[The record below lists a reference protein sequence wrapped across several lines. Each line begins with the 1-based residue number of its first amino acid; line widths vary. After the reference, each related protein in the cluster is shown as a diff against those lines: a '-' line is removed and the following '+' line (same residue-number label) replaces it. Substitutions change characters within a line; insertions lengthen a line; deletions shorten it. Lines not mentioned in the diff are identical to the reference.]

1 MKKLILQLL
10 KEHYVGIIENW
21 IAKIIK
27 SHRNKLT
34 ESQVRTFV
42 KSSLN
47 ITIEVIEKSDYTIAD
62 QYLIEIYN
70 LFREANLNLLEVSQV
85 FSAGRFAI
93 LNFIENDKSYKDD
106 PLILLGFLDEIFE
119 QIYAR
124 YGMLHQDAQMQE
136 LETDRDR
143 LASKLDINQRNLKNI
158 LHVSDSA
165 ILILDADE
173 KITSWNKGAE
183 HLFGY
188 SEKEVLG
195 KQSSFLMPDEEK
207 YKKELEFIKSEV
219 RKSGYVKLTDTERVT
234 KIGRR
239 IWVDLNVAKLPSDD
253 GKYIGR
259 TVVIKDYTEMK
270 RLQQQVDQ
278 SEKLAVIGQLAA
290 GVAHEIGNPLTSI
303 SSLVQILQRKTKEEF
318 TSQQLAI
325 IKENI
330 DRITRIV
337 RELVDFSRTPSHDKQ
352 FIQITDVV
360 KTALGIVKYDKRVK
374 RVDFVTSFDPN
385 IPAVKIVPDQL
396 LQVFV
401 NILINGLDAING
413 EGKIEVTTNKDDEY
427 IYIEITDDG
436 CGMDK
441 ETVNKIFNPFF
452 TTKEVGKGTGLG
464 LSVSYGII
472 KKFKGDIIVESR
484 VNKGSKFLVKIPML
498 SDEEN

>member
-10 KEHYVGIIENW
+10 KQHYVGIIENW
-21 IAKIIK
+21 VAKILK
-27 SHRNKLT
+27 TYHNKLT

-47 ITIEVIEKSDYTIAD
+47 VTIEVIDKSDYTIAD

-93 LNFIENDKSYKDD
+93 LNFIENDESYKDD

-124 YGMLHQDAQMQE
+124 YGMLHQDAQMQQ
-136 LETDRDR
+136 LESDRDR

-165 ILILDADE
+165 IIILDADE

-188 SEKEVLG
+188 SENEVLG

-219 RKSGYVKLTDTERVT
+219 RTSGYVKLTDTERVT

-401 NILINGLDAING
+401 NILINALDAIKG

-427 IYIEITDDG
+427 IFIEIADDG
-436 CGMDK
+436 CGMD
-441 ETVNKIFNPFF
+441 EDTVSKIFNPFF
-452 TTKEVGKGTGLG
+452 STKEVGKGTGLG

-472 KKFKGDIIVESR
+472 KKFKGDIIVDSQL
-484 VNKGSKFLVKIPML
+484 NKGSKFLVKIPLL
-498 SDEEN
+498 SEKEN

>member
-10 KEHYVGIIENW
+10 KQHYVGIIENW
-21 IAKIIK
+21 IAKIVK
-27 SHRNKLT
+27 SNRSKLT
-34 ESQVRTFV
+34 ESQARTFV

-62 QYLIEIYN
+62 QYLIDIYN
-70 LFREANLNLLEVSQV
+70 LFSESNLNLLEVSQI
-85 FSAGRFAI
+85 FSAGRYAI
-93 LNFIENDKSYKDD
+93 LNFIENDESYKDD

-124 YGMLHQDAQMQE
+124 YGMLHQDAKMHE
-136 LETDRDR
+136 LEADRDR

-165 ILILDADE
+165 IIIIDEDE

-183 HLFGY
+183 HIFGY
-188 SEKEVLG
+188 SEKEVIG
-195 KQSSFLMPDEEK
+195 KLSSILMPDEEK
-207 YKKELEFIKSEV
+207 YIRELEYIKTEV
-219 RKSGYVKLTDTERVT
+219 RKNGYVKLTDTERVT
-234 KIGRR
+234 KMGRR
-239 IWVDLNVAKLPSDD
+239 IWADLNIAKLPSDD
-253 GKYIGR
+253 GEYIGR

-303 SSLVQILQRKTKEEF
+303 SSLVQILQRKTKEDF
-318 TSQQLAI
+318 TSKQLAV

-352 FIQITDVV
+352 FIQITDII

-374 RVDFVTSFDPN
+374 RVDFITSFDPN

-401 NILINGLDAING
+401 NILINALDAING
-413 EGKIEVTTNKDDEY
+413 EGKITVTTSEDDEF
-427 IYIEITDDG
+427 IYIEISDDG
-436 CGMDK
+436 CGMD
-441 ETVNKIFNPFF
+441 EEVINKIFNPFF

-472 KKFKGDIIVESR
+472 KKFKGDIIVKSR
-484 VNKGSKFLVKIPML
+484 VNEGSKFLVKIPL
-498 SDEEN
+498 ISDDEN

>member
-10 KEHYVGIIENW
+10 KQHYVGIIENW
-21 IAKIIK
+21 VAKILK
-27 SHRNKLT
+27 TYHNKLT

-47 ITIEVIEKSDYTIAD
+47 VTIEVIDKSDYTIAD

-93 LNFIENDKSYKDD
+93 LNFIENDESYKDD

-124 YGMLHQDAQMQE
+124 YGMLHQDAQMQQ
-136 LETDRDR
+136 LESDRDR

-165 ILILDADE
+165 IIILDADE

-188 SEKEVLG
+188 SEYEVLG

-219 RKSGYVKLTDTERVT
+219 RTSGYVKLTDTERVT

-401 NILINGLDAING
+401 NILINALDAIKG
-413 EGKIEVTTNKDDEY
+413 EGKIEVITNKDDKY
-427 IYIEITDDG
+427 IYIEIIDDG
-436 CGMDK
+436 CGMD
-441 ETVNKIFNPFF
+441 EDTVNKIFNPFF

-472 KKFKGDIIVESR
+472 KKFKGDIIVDSQINR
-484 VNKGSKFLVKIPML
+484 GSKFLVKIPIL
-498 SDEEN
+498 SDDEN